1 MGGDPA
7 GAASVPGPRKR
18 GTGGTLVVVGK
29 WSEGSGASRQ
39 RPLIAK
45 NAMNGA
51 QLLRLSAI
59 LVTGPPAL
67 QFNSDDLKRNE
78 MADIEIF
85 LRGIVASV
93 YREYG
98 ILGVVAVALAVFLVV
113 IALGFLKIAWIRRNE
128 LKAWI
133 VGKCK
138 DNPRVAFSTAA
149 FAGLIVFSFLFLPS
163 SPFIV
168 ALWVTAGVALL
179 IKSIRSRLIAAR
191 KLRIYLLGMLACVAL
206 TLGGMCHDVVFPPTA
221 RCNDGT
227 YSSSNHHSGT
237 CSWHGGVDEWNP
249 DPWWQ
254 TIFR

>member
-1 MGGDPA
+1 
-7 GAASVPGPRKR
+7 
-18 GTGGTLVVVGK
+18 
-29 WSEGSGASRQ
+29 
-39 RPLIAK
+39 
-45 NAMNGA
+45 MNGA

-67 QFNSDDLKRNE
+67 QFNSDDLKRND

-206 TLGGMCHDVVFPPTA
+206 TLGGMCHDVVFPPTG
-221 RCNDGT
+221 RWPGQVF
-227 YSSSNHHSGT
+227 HSRFFP
-237 CSWHGGVDEWNP
+237 GGLCPIQAASFAAWVGKHKRSPSLKRTPSGDWLP
-249 DPWWQ
+249 RRAAVHCDSISTTPPAPVA
-254 TIFR
+254 